1 MKRELSP
8 VILFT
13 YNRLWHTKKT
23 VEALQKNEL
32 ALETKL
38 FIYSDDANNNDN
50 RESVDRVRE
59 YIKTISGF
67 KAVIIH
73 ERAKNFGLANSIID
87 GVGTVVKEYG
97 KVIVLEDDLVTSPCF
112 LNFMNKALETYNNDE
127 KVMHISGSVYP
138 IDNRKLDDT
147 YFIKPASCWGWGT
160 WERAWS
166 YYRKDVDYYLKTFDR
181 EMIYDFNLNNSYKY
195 FFDQIKLNKKGK
207 LDTWGIFW
215 YASIYLNKG
224 LSLHPKESYVQNI
237 GHDGEGE
244 NCEESTYYEVELSNR
259 MPKNFTRNFI
269 ENKEARASF
278 EAFFNSIRAPLH
290 RRIINKISRMI
301 FGRNL
306 LKLKSYK

>member
-67 KAVIIH
+67 KTVIIN

-87 GVGTVVKEYG
+87 GVESVVKEYG

>member
-67 KAVIIH
+67 KTVIIN

-87 GVGTVVKEYG
+87 GVGAVVKEYG

-112 LNFMNKALETYNNDE
+112 LSFMNKALETYKNDE

-166 YYRKDVDYYLKTFDR
+166 YYRKDVDYYLKIFNR

-195 FFDQIKLNKKGK
+195 FDQIKLNKKGK
-207 LDTWGIFW
+207 LDTWAIFW

-259 MPKNFTRNFI
+259 MPKNFTRNFV

-278 EAFFNSIRAPLH
+278 EAFFNSIRAPLN
-290 RRIINKISRMI
+290 RRIINKISRI
-301 FGRNL
+301 IIGRNL
-306 LKLKSYK
+306 LKLKSNK

>member
-1 MKRELSP
+1 MNRELSP

-32 ALETKL
+32 AIETKL

-50 RESVDRVRE
+50 REGVDRVRE

-67 KAVIIH
+67 KTVIIN

-87 GVGTVVKEYG
+87 GVGAVVKEYG

-112 LNFMNKALETYNNDE
+112 LSFMNKALETYKNDE

-160 WERAWS
+160 WERAWR
-166 YYRKDVDYYLKTFDR
+166 YYRKDIDYYLKTFDR

-195 FFDQIKLNKKGK
+195 FDQIKLNKKGK
-207 LDTWGIFW
+207 LDTWAIFW

-290 RRIINKISRMI
+290 RRIINKVSRMI

>member
-1 MKRELSP
+1 
-8 VILFT
+8 
-13 YNRLWHTKKT
+13 
-23 VEALQKNEL
+23 
-32 ALETKL
+32 
-38 FIYSDDANNNDN
+38 
-50 RESVDRVRE
+50 
-59 YIKTISGF
+59 
-67 KAVIIH
+67 
-73 ERAKNFGLANSIID
+73 
-87 GVGTVVKEYG
+87 
-97 KVIVLEDDLVTSPCF
+97 
-112 LNFMNKALETYNNDE
+112 
-127 KVMHISGSVYP
+127 
-138 IDNRKLDDT
+138 
-147 YFIKPASCWGWGT
+147 
-160 WERAWS
+160 
-166 YYRKDVDYYLKTFDR
+166 
-181 EMIYDFNLNNSYKY
+181 MIYDFNLDNSYKY
-195 FFDQIKLNKKGK
+195 FDQIKLNKKGK
-207 LDTWGIFW
+207 LDTWAIFW

>member
-1 MKRELSP
+1 MNRELSP

-112 LNFMNKALETYNNDE
+112 LSFMNKALETYKHDE

-166 YYRKDVDYYLKTFDR
+166 YYRKDVDYYLKTFNR

-195 FFDQIKLNKKGK
+195 FDQIKLNKKGK
-207 LDTWGIFW
+207 LDTWAIFW

-259 MPKNFTRNFI
+259 MPKDFTRNFI

>member
-1 MKRELSP
+1 MNRELSP

-67 KAVIIH
+67 KAVSIH

-112 LNFMNKALETYNNDE
+112 LSFMNKALETYKNDE

-166 YYRKDVDYYLKTFDR
+166 YYRKDVDYYLKTFNR

-195 FFDQIKLNKKGK
+195 FDQIKLNKKGK
-207 LDTWGIFW
+207 LDTWAIFW

-259 MPKNFTRNFI
+259 MPKNFTRNFV

-278 EAFFNSIRAPLH
+278 EAFFNSIRGPLH

>member
-1 MKRELSP
+1 MNRELSP

-112 LNFMNKALETYNNDE
+112 LSFMNKA
-127 KVMHISGSVYP
+127 
-138 IDNRKLDDT
+138 
-147 YFIKPASCWGWGT
+147 
-160 WERAWS
+160 
-166 YYRKDVDYYLKTFDR
+166 
-181 EMIYDFNLNNSYKY
+181 
-195 FFDQIKLNKKGK
+195 
-207 LDTWGIFW
+207 
-215 YASIYLNKG
+215 
-224 LSLHPKESYVQNI
+224 
-237 GHDGEGE
+237 
-244 NCEESTYYEVELSNR
+244 
-259 MPKNFTRNFI
+259 
-269 ENKEARASF
+269 
-278 EAFFNSIRAPLH
+278 
-290 RRIINKISRMI
+290 
-301 FGRNL
+301 
-306 LKLKSYK
+306 

>member
-1 MKRELSP
+1 M
-8 VILFT
+8 
-13 YNRLWHTKKT
+13 
-23 VEALQKNEL
+23 
-32 ALETKL
+32 
-38 FIYSDDANNNDN
+38 
-50 RESVDRVRE
+50 
-59 YIKTISGF
+59 
-67 KAVIIH
+67 
-73 ERAKNFGLANSIID
+73 
-87 GVGTVVKEYG
+87 
-97 KVIVLEDDLVTSPCF
+97 EDDLVTSPCF
-112 LNFMNKALETYNNDE
+112 LSFMNKALDAYKNDE

-138 IDNRKLDDT
+138 IDNKQLDDT

-166 YYRKDVDYYLKTFDR
+166 YYRKDVDYYLKTFNR

-195 FFDQIKLNKKGK
+195 FDQIKLNKKGK
-207 LDTWGIFW
+207 LDTWAIFW

-259 MPKNFTRNFI
+259 MPKDFTRNFI

>member
-1 MKRELSP
+1 MINNLSP
-8 VILFT
+8 VILFV
-13 YNRLWHTKKT
+13 YNRLHHTIKT

-67 KAVIIH
+67 KTVIIN

-87 GVGTVVKEYG
+87 GVESVVKEYG

-112 LNFMNKALETYNNDE
+112 LSFMNKALETYKNDE

-166 YYRKDVDYYLKTFDR
+166 YYRKDVDYYLKTFNR
-181 EMIYDFNLNNSYKY
+181 EMIYDFNLDNSHKY
-195 FFDQIKLNKKGK
+195 FDQIKLNKKGK
-207 LDTWGIFW
+207 LDTWAIFW

-259 MPKNFTRNFI
+259 MPKNFTRNFV

-290 RRIINKISRMI
+290 RRIINKVSRMI

>member
-32 ALETKL
+32 AIETKL

-67 KAVIIH
+67 KTVIIN
-73 ERAKNFGLANSIID
+73 ERASNFGLSNSIID
-87 GVGTVVKEYG
+87 GVGAVVKEYG

-112 LNFMNKALETYNNDE
+112 LSFMNKALETYKNDE

-166 YYRKDVDYYLKTFDR
+166 YYRKDVDYYLKIFDR
-181 EMIYDFNLNNSYKY
+181 EMICDFNLNNSYKY
-195 FFDQIKLNKKGK
+195 FDQIKLNKKGK
-207 LDTWGIFW
+207 LDTWAIFW

-244 NCEESTYYEVELSNR
+244 NCEDSTYYEVELSNR

>member
-32 ALETKL
+32 AIETKL
-38 FIYSDDANNNDN
+38 FIYSDDANNNDS

-67 KAVIIH
+67 KTVIIN

-87 GVGTVVKEYG
+87 GVGAVVKEYG
-97 KVIVLEDDLVTSPCF
+97 KVIVLEDDLVTSPFF
-112 LNFMNKALETYNNDE
+112 LSFMNKALETYKHDE

-138 IDNRKLDDT
+138 IDNRKLEDT

-166 YYRKDVDYYLKTFDR
+166 YYRKDVDYYLKIFDR
-181 EMIYDFNLNNSYKY
+181 EMIFDFNLNNSYKY
-195 FFDQIKLNKKGK
+195 FDQIKLNKKGK
-207 LDTWGIFW
+207 LDTWAIFW

-290 RRIINKISRMI
+290 RRIINKISRII

>member
-1 MKRELSP
+1 MNRELSP

-59 YIKTISGF
+59 YIKTIIGF

-112 LNFMNKALETYNNDE
+112 LSFMNKALETYKNDE

-166 YYRKDVDYYLKTFDR
+166 YYRKDVDYYLKTFNR

-195 FFDQIKLNKKGK
+195 FDQIKLNKKGK
-207 LDTWGIFW
+207 LDTWAIFW

-259 MPKNFTRNFI
+259 MPKDFTRNFI

>member
-38 FIYSDDANNNDN
+38 FIYSDDAKNNDN
-50 RESVDRVRE
+50 RESVDMVRE

-67 KAVIIH
+67 KTVIIN
-73 ERAKNFGLANSIID
+73 EREKNFGLANSIID
-87 GVGTVVKEYG
+87 GVGEVVKEYG
-97 KVIVLEDDLVTSPCF
+97 KVIVLEDDLVTSPFF
-112 LNFMNKALETYNNDE
+112 LSFMNKALDTYKNDE

-166 YYRKDVDYYLKTFDR
+166 YYRKDVDYYLKIFNR

-195 FFDQIKLNKKGK
+195 FDQIKLNKKGK
-207 LDTWGIFW
+207 LDTWAIFW

-278 EAFFNSIRAPLH
+278 EAFFNGIRAPLH
-290 RRIINKISRMI
+290 RRIINKISRII

>member
-32 ALETKL
+32 AAETKL
-38 FIYSDDANNNDN
+38 FIYSDDANSNDN

-67 KAVIIH
+67 KIVIIN
-73 ERAKNFGLANSIID
+73 ERSKNFGLANSIID
-87 GVGTVVKEYG
+87 GVGAVVKEYG

-112 LNFMNKALETYNNDE
+112 LSFMNKALETYKNDE

-166 YYRKDVDYYLKTFDR
+166 YYRKDVDYYLKIFDR
-181 EMIYDFNLNNSYKY
+181 EMICDFNLNNSYKY
-195 FFDQIKLNKKGK
+195 FDQIKLNKKGK
-207 LDTWGIFW
+207 LDTWAIFW
-215 YASIYLNKG
+215 YASIYLKGG
-224 LSLHPKESYVQNI
+224 LSLHPKDSYVRNI
-237 GHDGEGE
+237 GHDGSGVHCGPSSIYDVGLMGVPSSSFTKVYKESNLGRVAYE
-244 NCEESTYYEVELSNR
+244 NYFQSIKTSFIKRVIGRILRLFKELR
-259 MPKNFTRNFI
+259 
-269 ENKEARASF
+269 
-278 EAFFNSIRAPLH
+278 
-290 RRIINKISRMI
+290 
-301 FGRNL
+301 
-306 LKLKSYK
+306 